1 MSGYGPSRGELR
13 FRLIVSLAGLAM
25 IVAAISTRPPSPAW
39 IEMVGIGGVFFG
51 GTAIWSAWQLRG
63 RRRR

>member
-25 IVAAISTRPPSPAW
+25 IVAAAWARPPGPAW
-39 IEMVGIGGVFFG
+39 LEIVGIGGVFFG